1 MLGLCIKNYVTTNAK
16 RTLRDFKSA
25 YTFNSQGDGD
35 AMFFVILKMVRPD
48 TRTGCSDIKYNL
60 ENMNISHLKDEIPK
74 SNIFKNCEPAI
85 DPLLNLIM
93 NNLQGLHGEQEEWVG
108 GG

>member
-25 YTFNSQGDGD
+25 YTFNAQGDGD

-48 TRTGCSDIKYNL
+48 THTGCSDIKYNL
-60 ENMNISHLKDEIPK
+60 EKMKMSNFKYDTPK
-74 SNIFKNCEPAI
+74 T
-85 DPLLNLIM
+85 NL
-93 NNLQGLHGEQEEWVG
+93 
-108 GG
+108 